1 MPMRQPSAV
10 LEPRSP
16 DVVARESADAAVP
29 FSSVCDILERAS
41 AAWPDHVALQI
52 GTEPE
57 TYTFRQ
63 TFQLAR
69 NLSRSLRERGIEPGD
84 RIAIWSPAGPRWA
97 IAYLA
102 VLYSGAVVVPL
113 DFDGAE
119 SQTHAVLLE
128 TGCRLVFTV
137 ADRLAAVRRLRAAV
151 PSLSSVITLDSAPGS
166 DDAVPVEILWHE
178 RDGVPSRVPIR
189 PEDVATI
196 IYTSGTTGVPKG
208 AVISHASVATVIA
221 GVLEYLEVG
230 PGDNVLAVLPSHHVF
245 APIGSLFVPLA
256 AGATITYMHGVGSP
270 ELVKTLQTAGI
281 TAFPC
286 VPDVFYLVHKRIFE
300 AVRQRRLAVRL
311 LFRSLLAFSRWMRER
326 LGITVG
332 RRLFPDIH
340 RKLGGR
346 LRLLISGGAYFDPQV
361 IRDFHA
367 LGFTVQQGYGLT
379 ETFGGGTLTPVRRN
393 ASGSVGASL
402 PHVAI
407 RIVNPDDTGVGEVA
421 ISGPTV
427 MQGYLNDPELTSQ
440 VLRDGWLYTGDL
452 GHQDAAGNLYIT
464 GRRKEMIVLSSGKKV
479 APEELEKH
487 YLQSPCIKEVCV
499 LGVSPDSDYAGT
511 TALHAIVVPDFEYV
525 RTHKLASMGEAI
537 RDDIED
543 LSARLPP
550 YKRIL
555 TYSLRADPLP
565 RTATRKVMR
574 WILQDELDVHP
585 PNARAWRGRD
595 YRYFEGDDRLLASE
609 TSKKV
614 LELLTGKAALAS
626 PLHLDMNLELDL
638 GFDSIERVE
647 LVANLEQLVGHDFDD
662 AIDQCLTVR
671 DLLKEIERTVDES
684 RTRLAGASPKS
695 VTWQGILESARR
707 DEISKDYILERRPL
721 STLFN
726 FVALRIIFGLA
737 KVLFR
742 LEVRG
747 LDNLPAR
754 GPYLICPNHQ
764 SYLDGILVCAVL
776 PYRVFSDLF
785 SLGWA
790 PFFTGGLKGVLARLI
805 NTIPISANSNV
816 LDAMKISAVGLSEN
830 KILLI
835 FPEGGVSL
843 DGKPQPFKP
852 GAAILARRL
861 RVPVVPVAIKGSY
874 GIWAKGGDKVRLAPV
889 KIAIG
894 RAVTI
899 ALPGQEPQDA
909 GEQYADDVR
918 RIEREVN
925 DLLATLYE
933 SPAS

>member
-1 MPMRQPSAV
+1 MPMHQPSSV

-16 DVVARESADAAVP
+16 DVVATERPDAAAP
-29 FSSVCDILERAS
+29 FSSICDMLETAS
-41 AAWPDHVALQI
+41 AAWPDHIALQI
-52 GTEPE
+52 GTEPDA
-57 TYTFRQ
+57 YTFRR

-69 NLSRSLRERGIEPGD
+69 NLSRSLRERGVEKGD

-102 VLYSGAVVVPL
+102 VLQSGAVVVPI
-113 DFDGAE
+113 DVDGAE
-119 SQTHAVLLE
+119 SQVRAVLLE

-137 ADRLAAVRRLRAAV
+137 ADKVAAVRRLRADI
-151 PSLSSVITLDSAPGS
+151 PTLSSVVTLDSASGS
-166 DDAVPVEILWHE
+166 DDSVEAEILWQE
-178 RDGVPSRVPIR
+178 RDGTPARVAVR

-208 AVISHASVATVIA
+208 AVISHATVATVIA
-221 GVLEYLEVG
+221 GILQYLEVG

-286 VPDVFYLVHKRIFE
+286 VPDVFYLMHKRIFE
-300 AVRQRRLAVRL
+300 AVRQKRLAVRL
-311 LFRSLLAFSRWMRER
+311 VFRSLLAISRWSRER
-326 LGITVG
+326 LGLTLG

-361 IRDFHA
+361 IRDFYA

-379 ETFGGGTLTPVRRN
+379 ETFGGGTLTPVKRN
-393 ASGSVGASL
+393 ASGSVGAPL

-407 RIVNPDDTGVGEVA
+407 RIVNADETGVGEVA
-421 ISGPTV
+421 ISGPSV
-427 MQGYLNDPELTSQ
+427 MQGYLNDAELTSQ

-499 LGVSPDSDYAGT
+499 LGVTPESEYAGT

-537 RDDIED
+537 RDDIES

-555 TYSLRADPLP
+555 TYGLRADPLP

-574 WILQDELDVHP
+574 WVLQDELDARP
-585 PNARAWRGRD
+585 RNARTWRGRE
-595 YRYFEGDDRLLASE
+595 YRHFDGDDRLLASE
-609 TSKKV
+609 ASRKV
-614 LELLTGKAALAS
+614 MELLAGKAALAR

-662 AIDQCLTVR
+662 AIDRCLTVR
-671 DLLKEIERTVDES
+671 DLLKEVERTVDE
-684 RTRLAGASPKS
+684 RRMRLDGGSPKS
-695 VTWQGILESARR
+695 VTWQEILESARR
-707 DEISKDYILERRPL
+707 DEISKSYILKRRPL

-726 FVALRIIFGLA
+726 FVALRIIFALA
-737 KVLFR
+737 KVLFK

-747 LDNLPAR
+747 MDNLPR
-754 GPYLICPNHQ
+754 QGPYLICPNHQ

-776 PYRVFSDLF
+776 PYKVFSNLF

-805 NTIPISANSNV
+805 NTIPVSANSNV

-830 KILLI
+830 KILLV
-835 FPEGGVSL
+835 FPEGGLSL

-852 GAAILARRL
+852 GAAILARGL

-874 GIWAKGGDKVRLAPV
+874 GIWAKGGDRIRLAPV

-894 RAVTI
+894 RPLTVGV
-899 ALPGQEPQDA
+899 PGQEPQDA
-909 GEQYADDVR
+909 GEQYAEDVR

-925 DLLATLYE
+925 DLLATLCG
-933 SPAS
+933 SHVS